1 MKTKINFTIDS
12 KEITKQL
19 GEALTAEAKQ
29 QARAVAQKKFAEE
42 LNRKTNEIIKVFD
55 LELRNN
61 NNYSYCKSDSAF
73 KQAIYDAVRNAI
85 KETFTNNAAT
95 LNKAVEMKVQE
106 RLQKLETMTAEFMR
120 DIDRKIKTLV
130 EQTVKNCFGD
140 AIVKAIFEKNT
151 EAK

>member
-1 MKTKINFTIDS
+1 MKTKINFSIDS

-61 NNYSYCKSDSAF
+61 NYSYCKSDSAF
-73 KQAIYDAVRNAI
+73 KQAIFDAVRTAI
-85 KETFTNNAAT
+85 KETYTNNSAT
-95 LNKAVEMKVQE
+95 FNKAVEMKVQE

-120 DIDRKIKTLV
+120 DIDKKIKALV

-151 EAK
+151 GAK